1 MEKQLSIN
9 TIFCEALGKSGKD
22 PFLTFQPK
30 TSNDYLGGAAAIAN
44 NVAVF
49 SNKVEFISMI
59 GEKMEYQNFI
69 KKNLR
74 NKFLSQEDVYITRQR
89 HRTNL
94 EKCIEHLKNFE
105 KKKSIEDFDKAA
117 EDLRLAT
124 RALGMIVGNVD
135 VEEIEQIRKEVM
147 KLNPLGVGS
156 KDLKEYLTFQIGD
169 SNIISNKIVENYFDD
184 FLNQDKDKIKQHIN
198 CTDKEIDEALSFIS
212 DQNFSPILDNDL
224 GIENVLPDA
233 IVKEKEDKWLILI
246 NDRLLN
252 KYQISQDYLDAAMN
266 SNSSKEEKTFLKNHI
281 SDAQNILDTLN
292 YRSNTLKD
300 VIEQIL
306 LVQGNFLRNKSK
318 FLNPLKLEDI
328 ANKIDKDISSI
339 SRVVKNKYID
349 TPIGLIS
356 LKSLFSNAL
365 TKKSGKTASTNELKK
380 VMLEIIDAEDKKSPL
395 SDSDVVDKLN
405 EKDFLIARRTV
416 AKYRKLLDIK
426 NVNQRIEK

>member
-1 MEKQLSIN
+1 MNKLSTKLRQKQSIVPQQIIKSRLLELSID
-9 TIFCEALGKSGKD
+9 E
-22 PFLTFQPK
+22 
-30 TSNDYLGGAAAIAN
+30 
-44 NVAVF
+44 
-49 SNKVEFISMI
+49 
-59 GEKMEYQNFI
+59 
-69 KKNLR
+69 
-74 NKFLSQEDVYITRQR
+74 
-89 HRTNL
+89 L
-94 EKCIEHLKNFE
+94 EKDLENEIQVNPVIEE
-105 KKKSIEDFDKAA
+105 KSIEESRSNNQVDSFQDQSSYELFLANIPESRDITDDLITQIDTSNLDEKSKLIGKEIVFNLDKNGFLDIELELIA
-117 EDLRLAT
+117 DNH
-124 RALGMIVGNVD
+124 NVD
-135 VEEIEQIRKEVM
+135 VEEIEQVRKEVM
-147 KLNPLGVGS
+147 ELNPVGVGS

-169 SNIISNKIVENYFDD
+169 SNALSNKIVENYFDD

-266 SNSSKEEKTFLKNHI
+266 SNSSKEERTFLKNHI
-281 SDAQNILDTLN
+281 SNAQNILDTLN

-306 LVQGNFLRNKSK
+306 LVQGNFLSNKSE

-395 SDSDVVDKLN
+395 SDSDIVEKLN

>member
-1 MEKQLSIN
+1 MNKLSTKLRQKQSIVPQQIIKSRLLELSID
-9 TIFCEALGKSGKD
+9 E
-22 PFLTFQPK
+22 
-30 TSNDYLGGAAAIAN
+30 
-44 NVAVF
+44 
-49 SNKVEFISMI
+49 
-59 GEKMEYQNFI
+59 
-69 KKNLR
+69 
-74 NKFLSQEDVYITRQR
+74 
-89 HRTNL
+89 L
-94 EKCIEHLKNFE
+94 EKDLENEIQVNPVIEE
-105 KKKSIEDFDKAA
+105 KSIEESRSNNQVDSFQDQSSYELFLANIPESRDITDDLITQIDTSNLDEKSKLIGKEIVFNLDKNGFLDIELELIA
-117 EDLRLAT
+117 DNH
-124 RALGMIVGNVD
+124 NVD
-135 VEEIEQIRKEVM
+135 VEEIEQVRKEVM
-147 KLNPLGVGS
+147 ELNPVGVGS

-169 SNIISNKIVENYFDD
+169 SNALSNKIVENYFDD
-184 FLNQDKDKIKQHIN
+184 FLNQDKDKIKKHIN
-198 CTDKEIDEALSFIS
+198 CTDKEIDEAFSFIS
-212 DQNFSPILDNDL
+212 DQNFSPIFDNDL

-306 LVQGNFLRNKSK
+306 LVQGNFLSNKSE

-328 ANKIDKDISSI
+328 ASKIDKDISSI

-395 SDSDVVDKLN
+395 SDSDIVEKLN

>member
-1 MEKQLSIN
+1 MNKLSTKLRQKQSIVPRQIIKSRLLELSID
-9 TIFCEALGKSGKD
+9 E
-22 PFLTFQPK
+22 
-30 TSNDYLGGAAAIAN
+30 
-44 NVAVF
+44 
-49 SNKVEFISMI
+49 
-59 GEKMEYQNFI
+59 
-69 KKNLR
+69 
-74 NKFLSQEDVYITRQR
+74 
-89 HRTNL
+89 L
-94 EKCIEHLKNFE
+94 EKDLENEIQVNPVIEE
-105 KKKSIEDFDKAA
+105 KSIEESRSNNQVDSFQDQSSYELFLANIPESRDITDDLITQIDTSNLDEKSKLIGKEIVFNLDKNGFLDIELELIA
-117 EDLRLAT
+117 DNH
-124 RALGMIVGNVD
+124 NVD
-135 VEEIEQIRKEVM
+135 VEEIEQVRKEVM
-147 KLNPLGVGS
+147 ELNPVGVGS

-169 SNIISNKIVENYFDD
+169 SNALSNKIVENYFDD

-198 CTDKEIDEALSFIS
+198 CTDKEIDEAFSFIS

-306 LVQGNFLRNKSK
+306 LVQGNFLSNKSE

-356 LKSLFSNAL
+356 LKSLFSNSL

-395 SDSDVVDKLN
+395 SDSDIVEKLN

-426 NVNQRIEK
+426 NVNQRIE

>member
-1 MEKQLSIN
+1 MNKLSTKLRQKQSIVPQQIIKSRLLELSID
-9 TIFCEALGKSGKD
+9 E
-22 PFLTFQPK
+22 
-30 TSNDYLGGAAAIAN
+30 
-44 NVAVF
+44 
-49 SNKVEFISMI
+49 
-59 GEKMEYQNFI
+59 
-69 KKNLR
+69 
-74 NKFLSQEDVYITRQR
+74 
-89 HRTNL
+89 L
-94 EKCIEHLKNFE
+94 EKDLENEIQVNPVIEE
-105 KKKSIEDFDKAA
+105 KSIEESRSNNQVDSFQDQSSYELFLANIPESRDITDDLITQIDTSNLDEKSKLIGKEIVFNLDKNGFLDIELELIA
-117 EDLRLAT
+117 DNH
-124 RALGMIVGNVD
+124 NVD

-147 KLNPLGVGS
+147 KLNPVGVGS

-169 SNIISNKIVENYFDD
+169 SNALSNKIVENYFDD
-184 FLNQDKDKIKQHIN
+184 FLNQDKDKIKQYIN
-198 CTDKEIDEALSFIS
+198 CTDKEIDEAFSFIS

-306 LVQGNFLRNKSK
+306 LVQGNFLSNKSE

-380 VMLEIIDAEDKKSPL
+380 VMLEIIDAEDKKSPI
-395 SDSDVVDKLN
+395 SDSDIVEKLN

>member
-1 MEKQLSIN
+1 MNKLSTKLRQKQSIVPQQIIKSRLLELSID
-9 TIFCEALGKSGKD
+9 E
-22 PFLTFQPK
+22 
-30 TSNDYLGGAAAIAN
+30 
-44 NVAVF
+44 
-49 SNKVEFISMI
+49 
-59 GEKMEYQNFI
+59 
-69 KKNLR
+69 
-74 NKFLSQEDVYITRQR
+74 
-89 HRTNL
+89 L
-94 EKCIEHLKNFE
+94 EKDLENEIQVNPVIEE
-105 KKKSIEDFDKAA
+105 KSIEESRSNNQVDSFQDQSSYELFLANIPESRDITDDLIIQIDTSNLDEKSKLIGKEIVFNLDKNGFLDIELELIA
-117 EDLRLAT
+117 DNH
-124 RALGMIVGNVD
+124 NVD
-135 VEEIEQIRKEVM
+135 VEEIEQVRKEVM
-147 KLNPLGVGS
+147 ELNPVGVGS

-169 SNIISNKIVENYFDD
+169 SNALSNKIVENYFDD

-306 LVQGNFLRNKSK
+306 LVQGNFLSNKSE

-380 VMLEIIDAEDKKSPL
+380 VMLEIINAEDKKSPL
-395 SDSDVVDKLN
+395 SDSDIVEKLN
-405 EKDFLIARRTV
+405 EKDFLVARRTV

>member
-1 MEKQLSIN
+1 MNKLSTKLRQKQSIVPQQIIKSRLLELSID
-9 TIFCEALGKSGKD
+9 E
-22 PFLTFQPK
+22 
-30 TSNDYLGGAAAIAN
+30 
-44 NVAVF
+44 
-49 SNKVEFISMI
+49 
-59 GEKMEYQNFI
+59 
-69 KKNLR
+69 
-74 NKFLSQEDVYITRQR
+74 
-89 HRTNL
+89 L
-94 EKCIEHLKNFE
+94 EKDLENEIQVNPVIEE
-105 KKKSIEDFDKAA
+105 KSIEESRSNNQVDSFQDQSSYELFLANIPESKDITDDLITQIDTSNLDEKSKLIGKEIVFNLDKNGFLDIELELIA
-117 EDLRLAT
+117 DNH
-124 RALGMIVGNVD
+124 NVD

-147 KLNPLGVGS
+147 ELNPVGVGS
-156 KDLKEYLTFQIGD
+156 KDLKEYLTFQIGN
-169 SNIISNKIVENYFDD
+169 SNTLSNKIVENYFDD

-198 CTDKEIDEALSFIS
+198 CTDKEIDEAFSFIS

-306 LVQGNFLRNKSK
+306 SVQGNFLSNKSE

-349 TPIGLIS
+349 APIGLIS
-356 LKSLFSNAL
+356 LKSLFSNTL

-395 SDSDVVDKLN
+395 SDSDIVEKLN

>member
-1 MEKQLSIN
+1 MNKLSTKLRQKQSIVPQQIIKSRLLELSID
-9 TIFCEALGKSGKD
+9 E
-22 PFLTFQPK
+22 
-30 TSNDYLGGAAAIAN
+30 
-44 NVAVF
+44 
-49 SNKVEFISMI
+49 
-59 GEKMEYQNFI
+59 
-69 KKNLR
+69 
-74 NKFLSQEDVYITRQR
+74 
-89 HRTNL
+89 L
-94 EKCIEHLKNFE
+94 EKDLENEIQVNPVIEE
-105 KKKSIEDFDKAA
+105 KSIEESRSNNQVDSFQDQSSYELFLANIPESKDITDDLITQIDTSNLDEKSKLIGKEIVFNLDKNGFLDIELELIA
-117 EDLRLAT
+117 DNH
-124 RALGMIVGNVD
+124 NVD

-147 KLNPLGVGS
+147 ELNPAGVGS

-169 SNIISNKIVENYFDD
+169 SNTLSNKIVENYFDD

-198 CTDKEIDEALSFIS
+198 CTDKEIDEAFSFIS

-306 LVQGNFLRNKSK
+306 LVQGNFLSNKSE

-365 TKKSGKTASTNELKK
+365 TKKSGKIASTNELKK
-380 VMLEIIDAEDKKSPL
+380 VMLEIIDTEDKKSPL
-395 SDSDVVDKLN
+395 SDSDIVEKLN

>member
-1 MEKQLSIN
+1 MNKLSTKLRQKQSIVPQQIIKSRLLELSID
-9 TIFCEALGKSGKD
+9 E
-22 PFLTFQPK
+22 
-30 TSNDYLGGAAAIAN
+30 
-44 NVAVF
+44 
-49 SNKVEFISMI
+49 
-59 GEKMEYQNFI
+59 
-69 KKNLR
+69 
-74 NKFLSQEDVYITRQR
+74 
-89 HRTNL
+89 L
-94 EKCIEHLKNFE
+94 EKDLENEIQVNPVIEE
-105 KKKSIEDFDKAA
+105 KSIEESRSNNQVDSFQDQSSYELFLANIPESKDITDDLITQIDTSNLDEKSKLIGKEIVFNLDKNGFLDIELELI
-117 EDLRLAT
+117 EDNH
-124 RALGMIVGNVD
+124 NVD
-135 VEEIEQIRKEVM
+135 VEEIEQVRKEVM
-147 KLNPLGVGS
+147 EFNPVGVGS

-169 SNIISNKIVENYFDD
+169 SNALSNKIVENYFDD

-198 CTDKEIDEALSFIS
+198 CTDKEIDEAFSFIS

-306 LVQGNFLRNKSK
+306 LVQGNFLSNKSE

-395 SDSDVVDKLN
+395 SDSDIVEKLN

-416 AKYRKLLDIK
+416 AKYRKLLNVK

>member
-1 MEKQLSIN
+1 MNKLSTKLRQKQSIVPQQIIKSRLLELSID
-9 TIFCEALGKSGKD
+9 E
-22 PFLTFQPK
+22 
-30 TSNDYLGGAAAIAN
+30 
-44 NVAVF
+44 
-49 SNKVEFISMI
+49 
-59 GEKMEYQNFI
+59 
-69 KKNLR
+69 
-74 NKFLSQEDVYITRQR
+74 
-89 HRTNL
+89 L
-94 EKCIEHLKNFE
+94 EKDLENEIQVNPVIEE
-105 KKKSIEDFDKAA
+105 KSIEESRSNNQVDSFQDQSSYELFLANIPESKDITDDLITQIDTSNLDEKSKLIGKEIVFNLDKNGFLDIELELIA
-117 EDLRLAT
+117 DNH
-124 RALGMIVGNVD
+124 NVD

-147 KLNPLGVGS
+147 ELNPVGVGS
-156 KDLKEYLTFQIGD
+156 KDLKEYLTFQIGN
-169 SNIISNKIVENYFDD
+169 SNTLSNKIVENYFDD

-198 CTDKEIDEALSFIS
+198 CTDKEIDEAFSFIS

-306 LVQGNFLRNKSK
+306 LVQGNFLSNKSE

-328 ANKIDKDISSI
+328 ANKINKDISSI

-349 TPIGLIS
+349 TPIGLIR
-356 LKSLFSNAL
+356 LKSLFSNTL

-395 SDSDVVDKLN
+395 SDSDIVEKLN

>member
-1 MEKQLSIN
+1 MNKLSTKLRQKQSIVPQQIIKSRLLELSID
-9 TIFCEALGKSGKD
+9 E
-22 PFLTFQPK
+22 
-30 TSNDYLGGAAAIAN
+30 
-44 NVAVF
+44 
-49 SNKVEFISMI
+49 
-59 GEKMEYQNFI
+59 
-69 KKNLR
+69 
-74 NKFLSQEDVYITRQR
+74 
-89 HRTNL
+89 L
-94 EKCIEHLKNFE
+94 EKDLENEIQVNPVIEE
-105 KKKSIEDFDKAA
+105 KSIEESRSNNQVDSFQDQSSYELFLANIPESKDITDDLITQIDTSNLDEKSKLIGKEIVFNLDKNGFLDIELELIA
-117 EDLRLAT
+117 DNH
-124 RALGMIVGNVD
+124 NVD

-147 KLNPLGVGS
+147 KLNPEGVGS

-169 SNIISNKIVENYFDD
+169 SNALSNKIVENYFDD

-198 CTDKEIDEALSFIS
+198 CTDKEIDEAFSFIS

-266 SNSSKEEKTFLKNHI
+266 SNSSKEEKIFLKNHI

-306 LVQGNFLRNKSK
+306 LVQGNFLSNKSE

-395 SDSDVVDKLN
+395 SDSDIVEKLN

>member
-1 MEKQLSIN
+1 MNKLSTKLRQKQSIVPQQIIKSRLLELSID
-9 TIFCEALGKSGKD
+9 E
-22 PFLTFQPK
+22 
-30 TSNDYLGGAAAIAN
+30 
-44 NVAVF
+44 
-49 SNKVEFISMI
+49 
-59 GEKMEYQNFI
+59 
-69 KKNLR
+69 
-74 NKFLSQEDVYITRQR
+74 
-89 HRTNL
+89 L
-94 EKCIEHLKNFE
+94 EKDLENEIQVNPVIEE
-105 KKKSIEDFDKAA
+105 KSIEESRSNNQVDSFQDQSSYELFLANIPESKDITDDLITQIDTSNLDEKSKLIGKEIVFNLDKNGFLDIELELIA
-117 EDLRLAT
+117 DNH
-124 RALGMIVGNVD
+124 NVD
-135 VEEIEQIRKEVM
+135 VEEIEQVRKEVM
-147 KLNPLGVGS
+147 ELNPVGVGS

-169 SNIISNKIVENYFDD
+169 SNALSNKIVENYFDD

-198 CTDKEIDEALSFIS
+198 CTDKEIDEAFSFIS

-306 LVQGNFLRNKSK
+306 LVQGNFLSNKSE

-328 ANKIDKDISSI
+328 ANKIDKDISTI

-395 SDSDVVDKLN
+395 SDSDIVEKLN

>member
-1 MEKQLSIN
+1 MNKLSTKLRQKQSIVPQQIIKSRLLELSID
-9 TIFCEALGKSGKD
+9 E
-22 PFLTFQPK
+22 
-30 TSNDYLGGAAAIAN
+30 
-44 NVAVF
+44 
-49 SNKVEFISMI
+49 
-59 GEKMEYQNFI
+59 
-69 KKNLR
+69 
-74 NKFLSQEDVYITRQR
+74 
-89 HRTNL
+89 L
-94 EKCIEHLKNFE
+94 EKDLENEIQVNPVIEE
-105 KKKSIEDFDKAA
+105 KSIEESRSNNQVDSFQDQSSYELFLANIPESRDITDDLITQIDTSNLDEKSKLIGKEIVFNLDKNGFLDIELELIA
-117 EDLRLAT
+117 DNH
-124 RALGMIVGNVD
+124 NVD
-135 VEEIEQIRKEVM
+135 VEEIEQVRKEVM
-147 KLNPLGVGS
+147 ELNPVGVGS

-169 SNIISNKIVENYFDD
+169 SNALSNKIVENYFDD

-198 CTDKEIDEALSFIS
+198 CTDKEIDEAFSFIS
-212 DQNFSPILDNDL
+212 DQNFSPIFDNDL

-266 SNSSKEEKTFLKNHI
+266 SNSSKEEKIFLKNHI

-306 LVQGNFLRNKSK
+306 LVQGNFLSNKSE

-395 SDSDVVDKLN
+395 SDSDIVEKLN

>member
-1 MEKQLSIN
+1 MNKLSTKLRQKQSIVPQQIIKSRLLELSID
-9 TIFCEALGKSGKD
+9 E
-22 PFLTFQPK
+22 
-30 TSNDYLGGAAAIAN
+30 
-44 NVAVF
+44 
-49 SNKVEFISMI
+49 
-59 GEKMEYQNFI
+59 
-69 KKNLR
+69 
-74 NKFLSQEDVYITRQR
+74 
-89 HRTNL
+89 L
-94 EKCIEHLKNFE
+94 EKDLENEIQVNPVIEE
-105 KKKSIEDFDKAA
+105 KSIEESRSNNQVDSFQDQSSYELFLANIPESKDITDDLIIQIDTSNLDEKSKLIGKEIVFNLDKNGFLDIELELIA
-117 EDLRLAT
+117 DNH
-124 RALGMIVGNVD
+124 NVN

-147 KLNPLGVGS
+147 ELNPVGVGS

-169 SNIISNKIVENYFDD
+169 SNTLSNKIVENYFDD

-198 CTDKEIDEALSFIS
+198 CTDKEIDEAFSFIS

-306 LVQGNFLRNKSK
+306 LVQGNFLSNKSE

-328 ANKIDKDISSI
+328 AKKIDKDISSI

-395 SDSDVVDKLN
+395 SDSDIVEKLN

>member
-1 MEKQLSIN
+1 MNKLSTKLRQKQSIVPQQIIKSRLLELSID
-9 TIFCEALGKSGKD
+9 E
-22 PFLTFQPK
+22 
-30 TSNDYLGGAAAIAN
+30 
-44 NVAVF
+44 
-49 SNKVEFISMI
+49 
-59 GEKMEYQNFI
+59 
-69 KKNLR
+69 
-74 NKFLSQEDVYITRQR
+74 
-89 HRTNL
+89 L
-94 EKCIEHLKNFE
+94 EKDLENEIQVNPVIEE
-105 KKKSIEDFDKAA
+105 KSIEESRLNNQVDSFQDQSSYELFLANIPESKDITDDLITQIDTSNLDEKSKLIGKEIVFNLDKNGFLDTELELIA
-117 EDLRLAT
+117 DNH
-124 RALGMIVGNVD
+124 NVD
-135 VEEIEQIRKEVM
+135 VEEVEQIRKEVM
-147 KLNPLGVGS
+147 ELNPVGVGS
-156 KDLKEYLTFQIGD
+156 KDLKEYLTFQIGN
-169 SNIISNKIVENYFDD
+169 SNTLSNKIVENYFDD

-198 CTDKEIDEALSFIS
+198 CTDKEIDEAFSFIS

-306 LVQGNFLRNKSK
+306 LVQGNFLSNKSE

-380 VMLEIIDAEDKKSPL
+380 VMLEIIDAEDNKSPL
-395 SDSDVVDKLN
+395 SDSDIVEKLN
-405 EKDFLIARRTV
+405 EKDFLVARRTV

>member
-1 MEKQLSIN
+1 MNKLSTKLRQKQSIVPQQIIKSRLLELSID
-9 TIFCEALGKSGKD
+9 E
-22 PFLTFQPK
+22 
-30 TSNDYLGGAAAIAN
+30 
-44 NVAVF
+44 
-49 SNKVEFISMI
+49 
-59 GEKMEYQNFI
+59 
-69 KKNLR
+69 
-74 NKFLSQEDVYITRQR
+74 
-89 HRTNL
+89 L
-94 EKCIEHLKNFE
+94 EKDLENEIQVNPVIEE
-105 KKKSIEDFDKAA
+105 KSIEESRSNNQVDSFQDQSSYELFLANIPESKDITDDLITQIDTSNLDEKSKLIGKEIVFNLDKNGFLDIELELIA
-117 EDLRLAT
+117 DNH
-124 RALGMIVGNVD
+124 NVD
-135 VEEIEQIRKEVM
+135 VKEIEQIRKEVM
-147 KLNPLGVGS
+147 ELNPVGVGS

-169 SNIISNKIVENYFDD
+169 SNALSNKIVENYFDD

-198 CTDKEIDEALSFIS
+198 CTDKEIDEAFSFIS

-224 GIENVLPDA
+224 GVENVLPDA

-306 LVQGNFLRNKSK
+306 LVQGNFLSNKSE

-395 SDSDVVDKLN
+395 SDSDIVEKLN

>member
-1 MEKQLSIN
+1 MNKLSTKLRQKQSIVPQQIIKSRLLELSID
-9 TIFCEALGKSGKD
+9 E
-22 PFLTFQPK
+22 
-30 TSNDYLGGAAAIAN
+30 
-44 NVAVF
+44 
-49 SNKVEFISMI
+49 
-59 GEKMEYQNFI
+59 
-69 KKNLR
+69 
-74 NKFLSQEDVYITRQR
+74 
-89 HRTNL
+89 L
-94 EKCIEHLKNFE
+94 EKDLENEIQVNPVIEE
-105 KKKSIEDFDKAA
+105 KSIEESRSNNQVDSFQDQSSYELFLANIPESRDITDDLITQIDTSNLDEKSKLIGKEIVFNLDKNGFLDIELELIA
-117 EDLRLAT
+117 DNH
-124 RALGMIVGNVD
+124 NVD
-135 VEEIEQIRKEVM
+135 VEEIELVRKEVM
-147 KLNPLGVGS
+147 ELNPVGVGS

-169 SNIISNKIVENYFDD
+169 SNALSSKIVENYFDD

-198 CTDKEIDEALSFIS
+198 CTDKEIDEAFSFIS

-306 LVQGNFLRNKSK
+306 LVQGNFLSNKSE

-395 SDSDVVDKLN
+395 SDSDIVEKLN

>member
-1 MEKQLSIN
+1 MNKLSTKLRQKQSIVPQQIIKSRLLELSID
-9 TIFCEALGKSGKD
+9 E
-22 PFLTFQPK
+22 
-30 TSNDYLGGAAAIAN
+30 
-44 NVAVF
+44 
-49 SNKVEFISMI
+49 
-59 GEKMEYQNFI
+59 
-69 KKNLR
+69 
-74 NKFLSQEDVYITRQR
+74 
-89 HRTNL
+89 L
-94 EKCIEHLKNFE
+94 EKDLENEIQVNPVIEE
-105 KKKSIEDFDKAA
+105 KSIEESRSNNQVDSFQDQSSYELFLANIPESKDITDDLITQIDTSNLDEKSKLIGKEIVFNLDKNGFLDIELELIA
-117 EDLRLAT
+117 DNH
-124 RALGMIVGNVD
+124 NVD

-147 KLNPLGVGS
+147 ELNPVGVGS

-169 SNIISNKIVENYFDD
+169 SNALSNKIVENYFDD

-198 CTDKEIDEALSFIS
+198 CTDKEIDEAFSFIS

-306 LVQGNFLRNKSK
+306 LVQGNFLSNKSE

-380 VMLEIIDAEDKKSPL
+380 VMLEIINAEDKKSPL
-395 SDSDVVDKLN
+395 SDSDIVEKLN

>member
-1 MEKQLSIN
+1 MNKLSTKLRQKQSIVPQQIIKSRLLELSID
-9 TIFCEALGKSGKD
+9 E
-22 PFLTFQPK
+22 
-30 TSNDYLGGAAAIAN
+30 
-44 NVAVF
+44 
-49 SNKVEFISMI
+49 
-59 GEKMEYQNFI
+59 
-69 KKNLR
+69 
-74 NKFLSQEDVYITRQR
+74 
-89 HRTNL
+89 L
-94 EKCIEHLKNFE
+94 EKDLENEIQVNPVIEE
-105 KKKSIEDFDKAA
+105 KSIEESRSNNQVDSFQDQSSYELFLANIPESKDITDDLITQIDTSNLDEKSKLIGKEIVFNLDKNGFLDIELELIA
-117 EDLRLAT
+117 DNH
-124 RALGMIVGNVD
+124 NVD

-147 KLNPLGVGS
+147 ELNPVGVGS

-169 SNIISNKIVENYFDD
+169 SNALSKKIVENYFDD

-198 CTDKEIDEALSFIS
+198 CSDKEIDEAFSFIS

-233 IVKEKEDKWLILI
+233 IVQEKEDKWLILI

-306 LVQGNFLRNKSK
+306 LVQGNFLSNKSE

-395 SDSDVVDKLN
+395 SDSDIVEKLN

>member
-1 MEKQLSIN
+1 MNKLSTKLRQKQSIVPQQIIKSRLLELSID
-9 TIFCEALGKSGKD
+9 E
-22 PFLTFQPK
+22 
-30 TSNDYLGGAAAIAN
+30 
-44 NVAVF
+44 
-49 SNKVEFISMI
+49 
-59 GEKMEYQNFI
+59 
-69 KKNLR
+69 
-74 NKFLSQEDVYITRQR
+74 
-89 HRTNL
+89 L
-94 EKCIEHLKNFE
+94 EKDLENEIQVNPVIEE
-105 KKKSIEDFDKAA
+105 KSIEESRLNNQVDSFQDQSSYELFLANIPESRDITDDLITQIDTSNLDEKSKLIGKEIVFNLDKNGFLDIELELIA
-117 EDLRLAT
+117 DNH
-124 RALGMIVGNVD
+124 NVD
-135 VEEIEQIRKEVM
+135 VEEIEQVRKEVM
-147 KLNPLGVGS
+147 ELNPVGVGS

-169 SNIISNKIVENYFDD
+169 SNALSNKIVENYFDD

-198 CTDKEIDEALSFIS
+198 CTDKEIDEAFSFIS

-306 LVQGNFLRNKSK
+306 LVQGNFLSNKSE

-395 SDSDVVDKLN
+395 SDSDIVEKLN

>member
-1 MEKQLSIN
+1 MSKLSTKLRQKQSIVPQQIIKSRLLELSID
-9 TIFCEALGKSGKD
+9 E
-22 PFLTFQPK
+22 
-30 TSNDYLGGAAAIAN
+30 
-44 NVAVF
+44 
-49 SNKVEFISMI
+49 
-59 GEKMEYQNFI
+59 
-69 KKNLR
+69 
-74 NKFLSQEDVYITRQR
+74 
-89 HRTNL
+89 L
-94 EKCIEHLKNFE
+94 EKDLENEIQVNPVIEE
-105 KKKSIEDFDKAA
+105 KSIEESRSNNQVDSFQDQSSYELFLANIPESKDITDDLIIQIDTSNLDEKSKLIGKEIVFNLDKNGFLDIELELIA
-117 EDLRLAT
+117 DNH
-124 RALGMIVGNVD
+124 NVD
-135 VEEIEQIRKEVM
+135 VEEIEQVRKEVM
-147 KLNPLGVGS
+147 ELNPVGVGS

-169 SNIISNKIVENYFDD
+169 SNALSNKIVENYFDD

-198 CTDKEIDEALSFIS
+198 CTDKEIDEAFSFIS

-306 LVQGNFLRNKSK
+306 LVQGNFLSNKSE

-395 SDSDVVDKLN
+395 SDSDIVEKLN

>member
-1 MEKQLSIN
+1 MNKLSTKLRQKQSIVPQQIIKSRLLELSID
-9 TIFCEALGKSGKD
+9 E
-22 PFLTFQPK
+22 
-30 TSNDYLGGAAAIAN
+30 
-44 NVAVF
+44 
-49 SNKVEFISMI
+49 
-59 GEKMEYQNFI
+59 
-69 KKNLR
+69 
-74 NKFLSQEDVYITRQR
+74 
-89 HRTNL
+89 L
-94 EKCIEHLKNFE
+94 EKDLENEIQVNPVIEE
-105 KKKSIEDFDKAA
+105 KSIEESRSNNQVDSFQDQSSYELFLANIPESKDITDDLITQIDTSNLDEKSKLIGKEIVFNLDKNGFLDIELELIA
-117 EDLRLAT
+117 DNH
-124 RALGMIVGNVD
+124 NVD
-135 VEEIEQIRKEVM
+135 VEEIEKIRKEVM
-147 KLNPLGVGS
+147 ELNPVGVGS

-198 CTDKEIDEALSFIS
+198 CSDKEIDEAFSFIS

-306 LVQGNFLRNKSK
+306 LVQGNFLSNKSE

-395 SDSDVVDKLN
+395 SDSDIVEKLN

>member
-1 MEKQLSIN
+1 MNKLSTKLRQKQSIVPQQIIKSRLLELSID
-9 TIFCEALGKSGKD
+9 E
-22 PFLTFQPK
+22 
-30 TSNDYLGGAAAIAN
+30 
-44 NVAVF
+44 
-49 SNKVEFISMI
+49 
-59 GEKMEYQNFI
+59 
-69 KKNLR
+69 
-74 NKFLSQEDVYITRQR
+74 
-89 HRTNL
+89 L
-94 EKCIEHLKNFE
+94 EKDLENEIQVNPVIEE
-105 KKKSIEDFDKAA
+105 KSIEESRSNNQVDSFQDQSSYELFLANIPESRDITDDLITQIDTSNLDEKSKLIGKEIVFNLDKNGFLDIELELIA
-117 EDLRLAT
+117 DNH
-124 RALGMIVGNVD
+124 NVD
-135 VEEIEQIRKEVM
+135 VEEIEQVRKEVM
-147 KLNPLGVGS
+147 ELNPVGVGS

-169 SNIISNKIVENYFDD
+169 SNALSNKIVENYFDD

-198 CTDKEIDEALSFIS
+198 CTDKEIDEAFSFIS

-306 LVQGNFLRNKSK
+306 LVQGNFLSNKSE

-356 LKSLFSNAL
+356 LKSLFSNSL

-395 SDSDVVDKLN
+395 SDSNIVEKLN

>member
-1 MEKQLSIN
+1 MNKLSTKLRQKQSIVPQQIIKSRLLELSID
-9 TIFCEALGKSGKD
+9 E
-22 PFLTFQPK
+22 
-30 TSNDYLGGAAAIAN
+30 
-44 NVAVF
+44 
-49 SNKVEFISMI
+49 
-59 GEKMEYQNFI
+59 
-69 KKNLR
+69 
-74 NKFLSQEDVYITRQR
+74 
-89 HRTNL
+89 L
-94 EKCIEHLKNFE
+94 EKDLENEIQVNPVIEE
-105 KKKSIEDFDKAA
+105 KSIEESRSNNQVDSFQDQSSYELFLANVPESKDITDELITQIDTSNLDEKSKLIGKEIVFNLDKNGFLDIELELIA
-117 EDLRLAT
+117 DNH
-124 RALGMIVGNVD
+124 NVD

-147 KLNPLGVGS
+147 KLNPEGVGS

-169 SNIISNKIVENYFDD
+169 SNTLSNKIVENYFDD

-198 CTDKEIDEALSFIS
+198 CTDKEIDEAFSFIS

-266 SNSSKEEKTFLKNHI
+266 SNSSKEEKIFLKNHI

-306 LVQGNFLRNKSK
+306 LVQGNFLSNKSE

-339 SRVVKNKYID
+339 SRVIKNKYID

-395 SDSDVVDKLN
+395 SDSDIVEKLN

>member
-1 MEKQLSIN
+1 MNKLSTKLRQKQSIVPQQIIKSRLLELSID
-9 TIFCEALGKSGKD
+9 E
-22 PFLTFQPK
+22 
-30 TSNDYLGGAAAIAN
+30 
-44 NVAVF
+44 
-49 SNKVEFISMI
+49 
-59 GEKMEYQNFI
+59 
-69 KKNLR
+69 
-74 NKFLSQEDVYITRQR
+74 
-89 HRTNL
+89 L
-94 EKCIEHLKNFE
+94 EKDLENEIQVNPVIEE
-105 KKKSIEDFDKAA
+105 KSIEESRSNNQVDSFQDQSSYELFLANIPESKDITDDLITQIDTSNLDEISKLIGKEIVFNLDKNGFLDIELELIA
-117 EDLRLAT
+117 DNH
-124 RALGMIVGNVD
+124 NVD

-147 KLNPLGVGS
+147 ELNPVGVGS

-169 SNIISNKIVENYFDD
+169 SNALSNKIVENYFDD

-198 CTDKEIDEALSFIS
+198 CSDKEIDEAFSFIS

-233 IVKEKEDKWLILI
+233 IIKEKEDKWLILI

-306 LVQGNFLRNKSK
+306 LVQGNFLSNKSE

-395 SDSDVVDKLN
+395 SDSDIVEKLN

>member
-1 MEKQLSIN
+1 MNKLSTKLRQKQSIVPQQIIKSRLLELSID
-9 TIFCEALGKSGKD
+9 E
-22 PFLTFQPK
+22 
-30 TSNDYLGGAAAIAN
+30 
-44 NVAVF
+44 
-49 SNKVEFISMI
+49 
-59 GEKMEYQNFI
+59 
-69 KKNLR
+69 
-74 NKFLSQEDVYITRQR
+74 
-89 HRTNL
+89 L
-94 EKCIEHLKNFE
+94 EKDLENEIQVNPVIEE
-105 KKKSIEDFDKAA
+105 KSIEESKSNNQVDSFQDQSSYELFLANIPESRDITDDLITQIDTSNLDEKSKLIGKEIVFNLDKNGFLDIELELIA
-117 EDLRLAT
+117 DNH
-124 RALGMIVGNVD
+124 NVD
-135 VEEIEQIRKEVM
+135 VEEIEQVRKEVM
-147 KLNPLGVGS
+147 ELNPVGVGS

-169 SNIISNKIVENYFDD
+169 SNALSNKIVENYFDD

-306 LVQGNFLRNKSK
+306 LVQGNFLSNKSE

-395 SDSDVVDKLN
+395 SDSDIVEKLN

>member
-1 MEKQLSIN
+1 MNKLSTKLRQKQSIVPQQIIKSRLLELSID
-9 TIFCEALGKSGKD
+9 E
-22 PFLTFQPK
+22 
-30 TSNDYLGGAAAIAN
+30 
-44 NVAVF
+44 
-49 SNKVEFISMI
+49 
-59 GEKMEYQNFI
+59 
-69 KKNLR
+69 
-74 NKFLSQEDVYITRQR
+74 
-89 HRTNL
+89 L
-94 EKCIEHLKNFE
+94 EKDLENEIQVNPVIEE
-105 KKKSIEDFDKAA
+105 KSIEESKSNNQIDSFQDQSSYELFLANIPESKDITDDLITQIDTSNLDEKSKLIGKEIVFNLDKNGFLDIELELIA
-117 EDLRLAT
+117 DNH
-124 RALGMIVGNVD
+124 NVD
-135 VEEIEQIRKEVM
+135 IEEIEQIRKEVM
-147 KLNPLGVGS
+147 KFNPLGVGS
-156 KDLKEYLTFQIGD
+156 KDLKEYLIFQIGD

-198 CTDKEIDEALSFIS
+198 CTDKEIDEAFSLIS

-306 LVQGNFLRNKSK
+306 LVQGNFLSNKSE

-365 TKKSGKTASTNELKK
+365 TKKSGKIASTNELKK

-395 SDSDVVDKLN
+395 SDSDIVEKLN
-405 EKDFLIARRTV
+405 EKDFLVARRTV
-416 AKYRKLLDIK
+416 AKYRKLLDVK

>member
-1 MEKQLSIN
+1 MNKLSTKLRQKQSIVPQQIIKSRLLELSID
-9 TIFCEALGKSGKD
+9 E
-22 PFLTFQPK
+22 
-30 TSNDYLGGAAAIAN
+30 
-44 NVAVF
+44 
-49 SNKVEFISMI
+49 
-59 GEKMEYQNFI
+59 
-69 KKNLR
+69 
-74 NKFLSQEDVYITRQR
+74 
-89 HRTNL
+89 L
-94 EKCIEHLKNFE
+94 EKDLENEIQVNPVIEE
-105 KKKSIEDFDKAA
+105 KSIEESRSNNQVDSFQDQSSYELFLANIPESKDITDDLITQIDTSNLDKKSKLIGK
-117 EDLRLAT
+117 E
-124 RALGMIVGNVD
+124 IVFNLDKNGFLDIELELIADNHNVD

-147 KLNPLGVGS
+147 ELNPVGVGS
-156 KDLKEYLTFQIGD
+156 KDLKEYLTFQIGN
-169 SNIISNKIVENYFDD
+169 SNTLSNKIVENYFDD

-198 CTDKEIDEALSFIS
+198 CTDKEIDEAFSFIS

-306 LVQGNFLRNKSK
+306 LVQGNFLSNKSE

-395 SDSDVVDKLN
+395 SDSDIVEKLN
-405 EKDFLIARRTV
+405 EKDFLVARRTV

>member
-1 MEKQLSIN
+1 MNKLSTKLRQKQSIVPQQIIKSRLLELSID
-9 TIFCEALGKSGKD
+9 E
-22 PFLTFQPK
+22 
-30 TSNDYLGGAAAIAN
+30 
-44 NVAVF
+44 
-49 SNKVEFISMI
+49 
-59 GEKMEYQNFI
+59 
-69 KKNLR
+69 
-74 NKFLSQEDVYITRQR
+74 
-89 HRTNL
+89 L
-94 EKCIEHLKNFE
+94 EKDLENEIQVNPVIEE
-105 KKKSIEDFDKAA
+105 KSIEESRSNNQVDSFQDQSSYELFLANIPESRDITDDLITQIDTSNLDEKSKLIGKEIVFNLDKNGFLDIELELIA
-117 EDLRLAT
+117 DNH
-124 RALGMIVGNVD
+124 NVD
-135 VEEIEQIRKEVM
+135 VEEIEQVRKEVM
-147 KLNPLGVGS
+147 ELNPVGVGS

-169 SNIISNKIVENYFDD
+169 SNALSNKIVENYFDD

-198 CTDKEIDEALSFIS
+198 CTDKEIDEAFSFIS

-233 IVKEKEDKWLILI
+233 IVKEKEDMWLILI

-306 LVQGNFLRNKSK
+306 LVQGNFLSNKSE

-395 SDSDVVDKLN
+395 SDSDIVEKLN

>member
-1 MEKQLSIN
+1 MNKLSTKLRQKQSIVPQQIIKSRLLELSID
-9 TIFCEALGKSGKD
+9 E
-22 PFLTFQPK
+22 
-30 TSNDYLGGAAAIAN
+30 
-44 NVAVF
+44 
-49 SNKVEFISMI
+49 
-59 GEKMEYQNFI
+59 
-69 KKNLR
+69 
-74 NKFLSQEDVYITRQR
+74 
-89 HRTNL
+89 L
-94 EKCIEHLKNFE
+94 EKDLENEIQVNPVIEE
-105 KKKSIEDFDKAA
+105 KSIEESRSNNQVDSFQDQSSYELFLANIPESRDITDDLITQIDTSNLDEKSKLIGKEIVFNLDKNGFLDIELELIA
-117 EDLRLAT
+117 DNHN
-124 RALGMIVGNVD
+124 VNVD
-135 VEEIEQIRKEVM
+135 EIEQVRKEVM
-147 KLNPLGVGS
+147 NLNPVGVGS

-169 SNIISNKIVENYFDD
+169 SNTLSNKIVENYFDD

-198 CTDKEIDEALSFIS
+198 CTDKEIDEAFSFIS

-306 LVQGNFLRNKSK
+306 LVQGNFLSNKSE

-395 SDSDVVDKLN
+395 SDSDIVEKLN

>member
-1 MEKQLSIN
+1 MNKLSTKLRQKQSIVPQQIIKSRLLELSID
-9 TIFCEALGKSGKD
+9 E
-22 PFLTFQPK
+22 
-30 TSNDYLGGAAAIAN
+30 
-44 NVAVF
+44 
-49 SNKVEFISMI
+49 
-59 GEKMEYQNFI
+59 
-69 KKNLR
+69 
-74 NKFLSQEDVYITRQR
+74 
-89 HRTNL
+89 L
-94 EKCIEHLKNFE
+94 EKDLENEIQVNPVIEE
-105 KKKSIEDFDKAA
+105 KSIEESRSNNQVDSFQDQSSYELFLANIPESKDITDDLITQIDTSNLDEKSKLIGKEIVFNLDKNGFLDIELELIA
-117 EDLRLAT
+117 DNH
-124 RALGMIVGNVD
+124 NVD

-147 KLNPLGVGS
+147 ELNPVGVGS

-169 SNIISNKIVENYFDD
+169 SNTLSNKIVENYFDD

-198 CTDKEIDEALSFIS
+198 CTDKEIDEAFSFIS

-306 LVQGNFLRNKSK
+306 LVQGNFLSNKSE

-395 SDSDVVDKLN
+395 SDSDIVEKLN

>member
-1 MEKQLSIN
+1 MNKLSTKLRQKQSIVPQQIIKSRLLELSID
-9 TIFCEALGKSGKD
+9 E
-22 PFLTFQPK
+22 
-30 TSNDYLGGAAAIAN
+30 
-44 NVAVF
+44 
-49 SNKVEFISMI
+49 
-59 GEKMEYQNFI
+59 
-69 KKNLR
+69 
-74 NKFLSQEDVYITRQR
+74 
-89 HRTNL
+89 L
-94 EKCIEHLKNFE
+94 EKDLENEIQVNPVIEE
-105 KKKSIEDFDKAA
+105 KSIEESRSNNQVDSFQDQSSYELFLANIPESKDITDDLITQIDTSNLDEKSKLIGKEIVFNLDKNGFLDIELELIA
-117 EDLRLAT
+117 DNH
-124 RALGMIVGNVD
+124 NVD
-135 VEEIEQIRKEVM
+135 VQEIEQIRKEVM
-147 KLNPLGVGS
+147 KLNPAGVGS
-156 KDLKEYLTFQIGD
+156 KDLKEYLIFQIGD
-169 SNIISNKIVENYFDD
+169 SNTLSNKIVENYFDE
-184 FLNQDKDKIKQHIN
+184 FLNQDKDKIKQNTN
-198 CTDKEIDEALSFIS
+198 CTNKEVDEAFLLIS

-224 GIENVLPDA
+224 GIENVIPDA

-306 LVQGNFLRNKSK
+306 LVQGNFLRNKSE

-365 TKKSGKTASTNELKK
+365 IKKSGKTASTNELKK

-395 SDSDVVDKLN
+395 SDSEIVEKLN
-405 EKDFLIARRTV
+405 EKDFLVARRTV